1 MTEFCFYK
9 EHITHLMNYDS
20 FHIWKD
26 YFKGPVF
33 YSHDTSQSC
42 GVLIDYFGNL
52 NLLINKQ
59 IGYQNGCIL
68 ILDVNIDKITYV
80 LVGIYNGNTEV
91 EQVLVLSELRETM
104 KNTFLGRMSYIFRR
118 LSQFIF

>member
-1 MTEFCFYK
+1 MIHST
-9 EHITHLMNYDS
+9 

-33 YSHDTSQSC
+33 YSHGTSQSC

-59 IGYQNGCIL
+59 VGDQNGCIL
-68 ILDVNIDKITYV
+68 ILDVNIEKITYV
-80 LVGIYNGNTEV
+80 LVGIYNGNTEA

-104 KNTFLGRMSYIFRR
+104 KNTFFGRMSYIFRR

>member
-1 MTEFCFYK
+1 MIHSTFY
-9 EHITHLMNYDS
+9 
-20 FHIWKD
+20 IWKD

-33 YSHDTSQSC
+33 YSHGTSQSC

-80 LVGIYNGNTEV
+80 LVGIFNGNTEV